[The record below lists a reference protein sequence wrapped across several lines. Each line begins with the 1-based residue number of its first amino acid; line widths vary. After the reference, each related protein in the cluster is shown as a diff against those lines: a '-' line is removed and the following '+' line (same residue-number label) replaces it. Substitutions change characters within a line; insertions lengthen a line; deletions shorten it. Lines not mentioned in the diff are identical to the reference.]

1 MSRPPCWPEGK
12 PCPNW
17 CADERYQRTVYN
29 RHHLPAPWDG
39 WRFAGRDLVT
49 PDGARISAERLKGL
63 AWRAEAE
70 ARRDSTKARNAKRR
84 GVGQELVTVLRI
96 RNSDWHAERFGSS
109 AG

>member
-1 MSRPPCWPEGK
+1 MTRPPCWPEGK

-49 PDGARISAERLKGL
+49 PGGDRISPERLKGM
-63 AWRAEAE
+63 AWRIQAE
-70 ARRDSTKARNAKRR
+70 ARRDAARSRNDARKA
-84 GVGQELVTVLRI
+84 VGSGLVTVLRI
-96 RNSDWHAERFGSS
+96 RNSDWHAERFGTS